1 MSRIFLSIA
10 VCLAAIVA
18 RAASFY
24 NSAEFYALLSAK
36 GTESSLVD
44 AVFTY
49 ETDNKDKLASLV
61 CLGYNE
67 KAASLACLGYE
78 PEKKY
83 SEADKINL
91 VHRSRAL
98 RYAYMQ
104 DIARARKEHAKPQK
118 WKDNIRFHRT
128 KGRFIPPHFE
138 EWIRTSQGTKS
149 LESVKSVTMDFDGFL
164 SYLVKGRDALHPRD
178 VLHRNIGNI
187 ETKNKGEQIDWLY
200 RAQVCLIKLAAEN
213 ARRPSP
219 GKTNPIAKQE
229 TGKPIIKPFR
239 VRE

>member
-1 MSRIFLSIA
+1 MSRILLSIA

-18 RAASFY
+18 TAASFY

-49 ETDNKDKLASLV
+49 ETDDKDKSASLV

-78 PEKKY
+78 SEKKY

-104 DIARARKEHAKPQK
+104 DIARARKEHARPPKG
-118 WKDNIRFHRT
+118 KDNIKFHRT

-138 EWIRTSQGTKS
+138 EWIKTSQGTNA
-149 LESVKSVTMDFDGFL
+149 LESVKAVTMDFDGFL

-187 ETKNKGEQIDWLY
+187 EKKNKGEQIDWLY
-200 RAQVCLIKLAAEN
+200 RAQVCLIKLAAEG
-213 ARRPSP
+213 AKRASHRE
-219 GKTNPIAKQE
+219 TNQSSGQG
-229 TGKPIIKPFR
+229 TGKPPIKLFR
-239 VRE
+239 ARE